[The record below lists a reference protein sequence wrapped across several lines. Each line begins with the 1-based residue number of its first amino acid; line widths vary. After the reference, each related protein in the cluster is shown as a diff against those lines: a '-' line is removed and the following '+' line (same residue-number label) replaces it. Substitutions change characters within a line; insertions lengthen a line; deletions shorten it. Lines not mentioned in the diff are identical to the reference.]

1 MMITFIAQR
10 IEEARDISLE
20 RGIAK
25 YKAYFVNTKIY
36 KRYRADVDAIL
47 VQDGYEDCIVE
58 G

>member
-20 RGIAK
+20 KGVAK

-36 KRYRADVDAIL
+36 KRYRADVNAL
-47 VQDGYEDCIVE
+47 LEQDGYEDCIVVD
-58 G
+58 